1 MDDYTRAI
9 IEEQLK
15 RGESFKNKPFS
26 EDVKEK
32 ISKALQEG
40 VDKARETPLKE
51 DVNKVSNTSV
61 KKETTEETKNTED
74 KDGTAVTTESNPLRE
89 AFRARAKTAAL
100 SKLSGIDPEDP
111 LASITGKKTKPPEH
125 QYDIMGRLNVDRRR
139 AQYGI
144 RPQFAMPIKPITER
158 PLGAKRGC
166 FVTAKVKMGR
176 NRKTKLL

>member
-1 MDDYTRAI
+1 MAKTEKQV
-9 IEEQLK
+9 IEEFLK
-15 RGESFKNKPFS
+15 AKKEGFSLLAGEKDEIKKEPKKTP
-26 EDVKEK
+26 EKTPKITKEK
-32 ISKALQEG
+32 IQEELKKG
-40 VDKARETPLKE
+40 YMKKSSVD
-51 DVNKVSNTSV
+51 D
-61 KKETTEETKNTED
+61 KKDTED
-74 KDGTAVTTESNPLRE
+74 EDGTAVTTESNPLRE
-89 AFRARAKTAAL
+89 AYRAKAKTAAL

-144 RPQFAMPIKPITER
+144 RPQFAMPIKPITGR

>member
-1 MDDYTRAI
+1 MAKTQQQV
-9 IEEQLK
+9 IEEFLK
-15 RGESFKNKPFS
+15 F
-26 EDVKEK
+26 
-32 ISKALQEG
+32 
-40 VDKARETPLKE
+40 
-51 DVNKVSNTSV
+51 
-61 KKETTEETKNTED
+61 KKEGSPLLAGEKDEIKKEPKKTPEKKSNVTQDKINDALIKGAKSALSDKKNTED

-100 SKLSGIDPEDP
+100 SKLSGIDPDNP

-144 RPQFAMPIKPITER
+144 RPQFAMPIKPITGR

-166 FVTAKVKMGR
+166 FVTAKVKMGI

>member
-1 MDDYTRAI
+1 MDDYTRDI
-9 IEEQLK
+9 IQEEIK
-15 RGESFKNKPFS
+15 RGESFKNKPIS
-26 EDVKEK
+26 KDVKEK

-40 VDKARETPLKE
+40 VE
-51 DVNKVSNTSV
+51 SV
-61 KKETTEETKNTED
+61 KKDSTEAATEDTKNT
-74 KDGTAVTTESNPLRE
+74 DGKSVTTESNPLRE

-100 SKLSGIDPEDP
+100 SKLSGIDPDNP

-144 RPQFAMPIKPITER
+144 RPQFAMPIKPITGR